1 MDYPM
6 DRLYKWKLWI
16 SMYYL
21 NSFSLISVVNVI
33 TSLDFHLRSQ
43 TIRNYRIFSHYFD
56 YSYILL
62 WISCLY
68 LFVALKCYY
77 KCFHGIRI
85 QECKSE
91 LNQIIYKTQL
101 FHILI
106 YSFLICDLWLSCV
119 FWKSYIAPI
128 KSLYNFD

>member
-6 DRLYKWKLWI
+6 DRLYKWILWI
-16 SMYYL
+16 LMYYL
-21 NSFSLISVVNVI
+21 NSFSLIRVVNVI
-33 TSLDFHLRSQ
+33 TSWDFHLRSQ
-43 TIRNYRIFSHYFD
+43 TIRNYRIFFRYFD
-56 YSYILL
+56 SFYILL

-77 KCFHGIRI
+77 KCFHGIHIR
-85 QECKSE
+85 ECKSE

-128 KSLYNFD
+128 KSWCNFD